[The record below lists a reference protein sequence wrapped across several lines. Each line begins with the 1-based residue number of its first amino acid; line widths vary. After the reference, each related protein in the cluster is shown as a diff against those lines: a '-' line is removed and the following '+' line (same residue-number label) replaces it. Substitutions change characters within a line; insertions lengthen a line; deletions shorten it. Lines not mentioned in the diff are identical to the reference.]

1 MAWYAYCIGEK
12 QAFPELAR
20 HRKPVPLESVFGVSG
35 NQVFLYPAS
44 DLAVVVSE
52 HNPQETLNQKS
63 GVDHARVIADCFQH
77 STVLP
82 FRFGTIFSD
91 DESLRKSIRSNQRQF
106 LGNIDKLRGK
116 TEMHLKIFV
125 DDCCAPRDRTPP
137 GGEGVGREYL
147 SNLRESASRARE
159 RQTRA
164 RAVSFQMHR
173 LFLPLDE
180 EVSCRLM
187 DNGKMML
194 DIAHLIDRK
203 CVERYHNKFVT
214 TSAMMRDCQ
223 MQLSGPWPPYHFV
236 HRLTRTMHSPA
247 QRRRC
252 SCSVSFGRGHGVAFW
267 NRRQCWY
274 KARQFFAHQMS
285 SSPRLEL
292 SFFQRRSS

>member
-20 HRKPVPLESVFGVSG
+20 HRKPIPMVSILGVSG

-44 DLAVVVSE
+44 DLAVIVSE
-52 HNPQETLNQKS
+52 HNPQESLSHQS

-116 TEMHLKIFV
+116 AEMHLKIFV
-125 DDCCAPRDRTPP
+125 EDCCVKEFARDPERRQASETA
-137 GGEGVGREYL
+137 GRGYL
-147 SNLRESASRARE
+147 TNLRETASRARE

-173 LFLPLDE
+173 LFMPMDE
-180 EVSCRLM
+180 EVSCRLTE
-187 DNGKMML
+187 NGKMLL

-203 CVERYHNKFVT
+203 HVERYLNKFNS
-214 TSAMMRDCQ
+214 TSATMRDCH

-236 HRLTRTMHSPA
+236 HQLTRNGHAQPHSTTPVPA
-247 QRRRC
+247 TTA
-252 SCSVSFGRGHGVAFW
+252 VSAIETVSALDTVPAM
-267 NRRQCWY
+267 NTVS
-274 KARQFFAHQMS
+274 AMV
-285 SSPRLEL
+285 
-292 SFFQRRSS
+292 

>member
-12 QAFPELAR
+12 QAFPALAR
-20 HRKPVPLESVFGVSG
+20 HRKPVPLETVLGVSG

-44 DLAVVVSE
+44 DLAVIVSE
-52 HNPQETLNQKS
+52 HNPQDALNQKS
-63 GVDHARVIADCFQH
+63 GVDHARVIADCFSH

-82 FRFGTIFSD
+82 FRFGTVFHD
-91 DESLRKSIRSNQRQF
+91 DETLRKSIRSNQRQF

-125 DDCCAPRDRTPP
+125 DDCCAREIEKHL
-137 GGEGVGREYL
+137 GSENVGRAYL
-147 SNLRESASRARE
+147 SNLRENASRARE

-180 EVSCRLM
+180 DVSCRLM
-187 DNGKMML
+187 ENGKMLL

-203 CVERYHNKFVT
+203 CVERYHNKFT
-214 TSAMMRDCQ
+214 STSAIMRECQ

-236 HRLTRTMHSPA
+236 HKLTRPVHVQPPA
-247 QRRRC
+247 AAPVPAPV
-252 SCSVSFGRGHGVAFW
+252 SVSAETPVVTLMEPTPVFV
-267 NRRQCWY
+267 
-274 KARQFFAHQMS
+274 
-285 SSPRLEL
+285 
-292 SFFQRRSS
+292 

>member
-20 HRKPVPLESVFGVSG
+20 HRKPVPMVSVLGVSG

-44 DLAVVVSE
+44 DLAVIVSE
-52 HNPQETLNQKS
+52 HNPNEALSQKS

-82 FRFGTIFSD
+82 FRFGTVFND

-116 TEMHLKIFV
+116 AEMHLKIFV
-125 DDCCAPRDRTPP
+125 DDCCTK
-137 GGEGVGREYL
+137 ELEKHLVTSSVGRGYL
-147 SNLRESASRARE
+147 SNLRETAVRTRE

-173 LFLPLDE
+173 MFMPLDE
-180 EVSCRLM
+180 EVSCRLTE
-187 DNGKMML
+187 NGKMVL
-194 DIAHLIDRK
+194 DIAHLIERK
-203 CVERYHNKFVT
+203 HVERYQNKFAT
-214 TSAMMRDCQ
+214 TSATMRECH

-236 HRLTRTMHSPA
+236 HRLTRN
-247 QRRRC
+247 
-252 SCSVSFGRGHGVAFW
+252 GHGQPQHATPIPGPAVAPAVTPVV
-267 NRRQCWY
+267 NTIP
-274 KARQFFAHQMS
+274 AMA
-285 SSPRLEL
+285 
-292 SFFQRRSS
+292 

>member
-12 QAFPELAR
+12 QAFPALAR
-20 HRKPVPLESVFGVSG
+20 HRKPVPMETVLGVSG

-44 DLAVVVSE
+44 DLAVIVSE
-52 HNPQETLNQKS
+52 HNPQEALCQKS
-63 GVDHARVIADCFQH
+63 GVDHARVIADCFRH

-82 FRFGTIFSD
+82 FRFGTVFHD
-91 DESLRKSIRSNQRQF
+91 DETLRKSIRSNQRQF

-125 DDCCAPRDRTPP
+125 DDCCGREIEKRLAS
-137 GGEGVGREYL
+137 ENVGRAYL
-147 SNLRESASRARE
+147 SNLRENASRARE

-180 EVSCRLM
+180 EVSCRVM
-187 DNGKMML
+187 ENGKMLL

-203 CVERYHNKFVT
+203 CVERYHNKFT
-214 TSAMMRDCQ
+214 STSAIMRECQ

-236 HRLTRTMHSPA
+236 HKLTRPAPA
-247 QRRRC
+247 QTPATAPVPVTA
-252 SCSVSFGRGHGVAFW
+252 SDAAQTPVITLMEPAPAFV
-267 NRRQCWY
+267 
-274 KARQFFAHQMS
+274 
-285 SSPRLEL
+285 
-292 SFFQRRSS
+292 

>member
-12 QAFPELAR
+12 EAFPALAR
-20 HRKPVPLESVFGVSG
+20 HRKPVPLESVLGVSG

-44 DLAVVVSE
+44 DLAVIVSE
-52 HNPQETLNQKS
+52 HNPQENLNQRS

-82 FRFGTIFSD
+82 FRFGTVFND
-91 DESLRKSIRSNQRQF
+91 DETLRKSIRSNQRQF
-106 LGNIDKLRGK
+106 QGNIEKLRGK
-116 TEMHLKIFV
+116 TEMHIKIFV
-125 DDCCAPRDRTPP
+125 DDCCGKEIERHFGA
-137 GGEGVGREYL
+137 EGVGREYL
-147 SNLRESASRARE
+147 SNLRENASRARE

-203 CVERYHNKFVT
+203 CVERYQNKFVT
-214 TSAMMRDCQ
+214 TSAVMRECQ

-236 HRLTRTMHSPA
+236 HRLTRNGHAQQPVAAAVAEAHAAPIMQPA
-247 QRRRC
+247 M
-252 SCSVSFGRGHGVAFW
+252 A
-267 NRRQCWY
+267 
-274 KARQFFAHQMS
+274 
-285 SSPRLEL
+285 
-292 SFFQRRSS
+292 

>member
-12 QAFPELAR
+12 QAFPALAR
-20 HRKPVPLESVFGVSG
+20 HRKPVPMESVLGVSG

-52 HNPQETLNQKS
+52 HNPQEAFSQKS
-63 GVDHARVIADCFQH
+63 GVDHARVIADCFRH

-82 FRFGTIFSD
+82 FRFGTVFTD
-91 DESLRKSIRSNQRQF
+91 DEILRKSIRSNQRQF

-125 DDCCAPRDRTPP
+125 DDCCGREIEKHLAS
-137 GGEGVGREYL
+137 ESVGRAYL
-147 SNLRESASRARE
+147 TNLRENASRARE

-173 LFLPLDE
+173 LFQPLDE

-187 DNGKMML
+187 DNGKMLL

-203 CVERYHNKFVT
+203 CVERYQNKFAT
-214 TSAMMRDCQ
+214 TSALLHECQ

-236 HRLTRTMHSPA
+236 HKLTRPAHSQTQAVAAAPVPAPASTESPVITMMEPA
-247 QRRRC
+247 P
-252 SCSVSFGRGHGVAFW
+252 AFV
-267 NRRQCWY
+267 
-274 KARQFFAHQMS
+274 
-285 SSPRLEL
+285 
-292 SFFQRRSS
+292 

>member
-12 QAFPELAR
+12 QAFPALAR

-52 HNPQETLNQKS
+52 HNPQEAFCQKS
-63 GVDHARVIADCFQH
+63 GVDHARVIADCFRH

-82 FRFGTIFSD
+82 FRFGTVFSD
-91 DESLRKSIRSNQRQF
+91 DEMLRKSIRSNQRQF

-125 DDCCAPRDRTPP
+125 DDFCGHEADKYAAADGAGQT
-137 GGEGVGREYL
+137 YL
-147 SNLRESASRARE
+147 SHLRESASRARE

-173 LFLPLDE
+173 LFQPLDE
-180 EVSCRLM
+180 EVSCRLL
-187 DNGKMML
+187 DNGKMLL
-194 DIAHLIDRK
+194 DVAHLIDRK
-203 CVERYHNKFVT
+203 CVERYQNKFVT
-214 TSAMMRDCQ
+214 TSAAMRECQ

-236 HRLTRTMHSPA
+236 HRLTRAVHGQTVAPA
-247 QRRRC
+247 
-252 SCSVSFGRGHGVAFW
+252 HAPAEVAVI
-267 NRRQCWY
+267 
-274 KARQFFAHQMS
+274 
-285 SSPRLEL
+285 PLLEPAPA
-292 SFFQRRSS
+292 FI